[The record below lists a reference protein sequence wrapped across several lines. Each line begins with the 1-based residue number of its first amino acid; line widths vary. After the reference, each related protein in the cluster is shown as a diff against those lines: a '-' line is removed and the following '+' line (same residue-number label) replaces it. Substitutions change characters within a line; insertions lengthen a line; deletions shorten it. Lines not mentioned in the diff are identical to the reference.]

1 MKSTS
6 PDFKESLLT
15 WVEAPHVPRASRL
28 VFEGQ
33 WNRSKKLVKTPRQG
47 FLTKCMQSSGWTCAG
62 LALVTQLWSGDSL
75 PDSVS
80 APLWA
85 FVFSYVKRSPWI
97 QQRWMKFTLQC
108 QLQSIEVAILMLGW
122 EALGHLVQAQRERVL
137 WLISNVWGC
146 KTGAW
151 WDVYNVPAD
160 LREDQ
165 HHPSML
171 LLAVVGL
178 W

>member
-108 QLQSIEVAILMLGW
+108 QLQSIEMAILMLGW